1 MTYFASVR
9 VERIEYTD
17 EALGLA
23 LVRVANV
30 WEKVQRSHDRFSIY
44 RYLAAVYELGMIWK
58 IEGEDV
64 SRAKRALD
72 LFRISENISEPF
84 AAIIRCSSSRR
95 RVDPKTRSK
104 WTRVLM
110 FAAAAEQPPQFLEDF
125 IRQHGGLNRAA
136 AVFRA
141 RLVRTKK

>member
-23 LVRVANV
+23 LVRVADV
-30 WEKVQRSHDRFSIY
+30 WQKVQRSHDRFSIY

-64 SRAKRALD
+64 SRAKRALE

-84 AAIIRCSSSRR
+84 AAIIRCTSSRR
-95 RVDPKTRSK
+95 LVNPKTRSK
-104 WTRVLM
+104 WTRVLL
-110 FAAAAEQPPQFLEDF
+110 FAAEYKPSSVSLAWF
-125 IRQHGGLNRAA
+125 IRQQGGLNRAA
-136 AVFRA
+136 AILRA